1 MQLTL
6 GCTFA
11 QHQLEMT
18 MHEIVS
24 THPSNDKAYT
34 GHVAPSLRQ
43 APFQSIA
50 AQIQLLQLHQQHCFT
65 K

>member
-6 GCTFA
+6 GYTFEE
-11 QHQLEMT
+11 HQLGA
-18 MHEIVS
+18 IVS
-24 THPSNDKAYT
+24 MHSSNDEAYT

-50 AQIQLLQLHQQHCFT
+50 A
-65 K
+65 